1 MLLFLAGLGLALAV
15 LGIVSAAQQ
24 EAGEE
29 LALAEAASPPEM
41 WEKTVPWL

>member
-15 LGIVSAAQQ
+15 LGVVSAAQQ
-24 EAGEE
+24 ETGEE
-29 LALAEAASPPEM
+29 PAFTEPVTPPEA